1 MFKEISED
9 LIRASIIAI
18 IIIYIIMFIQFNNF
32 LKPIIV
38 FLTIPLSFS
47 GSFLFLII
55 FDSPITATSL
65 VGMVSL
71 IGVTVNTG
79 ILLVEY
85 ISRNHNG
92 KGDLKDACVDAVYLR
107 FRPIMLTSITTIL
120 GLIPLLI
127 TGGNFFKPLALTFMG
142 GMVTS
147 TILTIFLVPSVY
159 YLIYNKKKLVI
170 N

>member
-1 MFKEISED
+1 
-9 LIRASIIAI
+9 
-18 IIIYIIMFIQFNNF
+18 
-32 LKPIIV
+32 
-38 FLTIPLSFS
+38 
-47 GSFLFLII
+47 LFLII
-55 FDSPITATSL
+55 FNSPITATSL

-85 ISRNHNG
+85 ISRNHHNG
-92 KGDLKDACVDAVYLR
+92 DDIKTACVDAVYLR
-107 FRPIMLTSITTIL
+107 FRPIMLTSLTTIL

-127 TGGNFFKPLALTFMG
+127 TGGNFFRPLAITFMG

-147 TILTIFLVPSVY
+147 TLLTIFLIPSVY
-159 YLIYNKKKLVI
+159 YMIYHKKPKKENKKSLV